1 MNILKLQRIQFFLY
15 KLGYNKISKINEIK
29 LGINS
34 KIYKIEIGKKNIIL
48 KLYCD
53 KKRLRIKREYKFYNY
68 LAKIKSKNVAKLIAI
83 NLEENFALYT
93 FLNGKRVKKI
103 NENHIYLASRFINQI
118 NKYKKKSK
126 LPLAVDGIE
135 SRIDH
140 LRLCARKINQMKLVK
155 KNSFIDKNFFLFLQ
169 TKIIPTFNRIKKN
182 LLKENIFKGLEYK
195 LIRSQMIISPS
206 DFGFHNII
214 ESNNRIFFYD
224 FEYAGLDDP
233 IKLLCDFYCQP
244 DQKINKE
251 KKEIFKRNILSKY
264 KSFEKIDFMIKK
276 FLPLHQLKW
285 CCIILNVFQE
295 EKMKLRNNATKAR
308 KDVLQRQLIKAKDYF
323 KKNLEMK

>member
-118 NKYKKKSK
+118 NKYKKK
-126 LPLAVDGIE
+126 
-135 SRIDH
+135 
-140 LRLCARKINQMKLVK
+140 
-155 KNSFIDKNFFLFLQ
+155 
-169 TKIIPTFNRIKKN
+169 
-182 LLKENIFKGLEYK
+182 
-195 LIRSQMIISPS
+195 
-206 DFGFHNII
+206 
-214 ESNNRIFFYD
+214 
-224 FEYAGLDDP
+224 
-233 IKLLCDFYCQP
+233 
-244 DQKINKE
+244 
-251 KKEIFKRNILSKY
+251 
-264 KSFEKIDFMIKK
+264 
-276 FLPLHQLKW
+276 
-285 CCIILNVFQE
+285 
-295 EKMKLRNNATKAR
+295 
-308 KDVLQRQLIKAKDYF
+308 
-323 KKNLEMK
+323 